1 MFLKRR
7 QTNSSFRDAVDA
19 GKVGRAG
26 DVDLTE
32 TACQTISAAASLKL
46 WLDEISGASVWI
58 FRFGLVDDG
67 EQCES
72 RPLPISNRVSAAR
85 LIGGPKDAFGTCRP

>member
-1 MFLKRR
+1 M
-7 QTNSSFRDAVDA
+7 DA

-32 TACQTISAAASLKL
+32 KACPTVSAASLKL

-58 FRFGLVDDG
+58 FHFGLVDGG
-67 EQCES
+67 EECEI
-72 RPLPISNRVSAAR
+72 RPSPISNRVRPAR
-85 LIGGPKDAFGTCRP
+85 LVGETKDALGMWRT